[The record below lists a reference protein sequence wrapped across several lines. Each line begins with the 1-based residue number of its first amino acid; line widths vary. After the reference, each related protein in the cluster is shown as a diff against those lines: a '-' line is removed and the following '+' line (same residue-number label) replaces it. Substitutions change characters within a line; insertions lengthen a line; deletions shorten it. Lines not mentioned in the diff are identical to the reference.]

1 MRTNCFTLLRY
12 LFALTIFCNHLCL
25 LTGGNRFLFSSLIC
39 VGGFFAISGFLTFN
53 SYNHTP
59 NTFYYGVKRFRRIY
73 PPYVLAVL
81 FGLGVGLLMTTM
93 PKSEFLLHP
102 QTLRYVAFNLLFL
115 NYGQPTLPGVFETN
129 TEPFINGA
137 LWTMKVEV
145 LFYVTVPIV
154 HRLIGKFGKNRVLLP
169 IIICSLVFY
178 YTMLAM
184 YVATDDKFFYSMTH
198 QIIAVLP
205 YFYIPVFLLYNFE
218 WVKSHIKTLM
228 LVSSVLMIPCLS
240 TTIDSFL
247 LPLVLPVWMVSFAYG
262 CKWLLFSAHW
272 KDISYQF
279 YLFYFPVLQLT
290 IAILGTA
297 SPVLIALVAL
307 PVTVIIATGL
317 HMLTPATSS
326 QR

>member
-25 LTGGNRFLFSSLIC
+25 LTDSNRFLFSSLIC
-39 VGGFFAISGFLTFN
+39 VGGFFAMSGFLTFN

-59 NTFYYGVKRFRRIY
+59 NPGIFAVKRFRRIY

-102 QTLRYVAFNLLFL
+102 QTWRYLLFNLLFL
-115 NYGQPTLPGVFETN
+115 NYSQPTLPGVFETSAQ
-129 TEPFINGA
+129 PFINGA

-154 HRLIGKFGKNRVLLP
+154 HRLIGKYGKNRVLLP
-169 IIICSLVFY
+169 IIICSLIFY
-178 YTMLAM
+178 YTMLVM
-184 YVATDDKFFYSMTH
+184 YVATGNQFFYTMTH

-205 YFYIPVFLLYNFE
+205 YFYIPVFMLYNFE

-228 LVSSVLMIPCLS
+228 SVSSVLMIPCLS

-262 CKWLLFSAHW
+262 CKWLLFSSRW
-272 KDISYQF
+272 EDISYQF
-279 YLFYFPVLQLT
+279 YLFHFPVLQLT
-290 IAILGTA
+290 IAILGMT
-297 SPVLIALVAL
+297 SPITIALIALPL
-307 PVTVIIATGL
+307 TILIATGL
-317 HMLTPATSS
+317 HILTPETNP